1 MAQFKLIATVV
12 FLILFILSIALNVV
26 LGVLLKN
33 NEQRIELTEVKR
45 ENLRLKREA
54 EIKEL
59 YIKEVKEI
67 KKERATIYNQIEGAG
82 TNEEIVNIISNI
94 VYYNNSIVPDSNG
107 Q

>member
-54 EIKEL
+54 KIKEL